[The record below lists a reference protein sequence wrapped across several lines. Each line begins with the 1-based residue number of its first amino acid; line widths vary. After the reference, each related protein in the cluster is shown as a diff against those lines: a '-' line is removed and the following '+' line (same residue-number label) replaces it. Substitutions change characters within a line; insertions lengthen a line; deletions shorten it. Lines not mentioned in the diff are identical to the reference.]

1 MIVSQRYDHWHYG
14 FTIKYVEIPEQN
26 RNGRK
31 TGTERNRIS
40 RMKSALYNVEASH
53 IYVMR
58 HSIQRN
64 GQNQEN
70 THQKTD
76 QKHKNNNNIQAK
88 HLSSQWKCLA

>member
-31 TGTERNRIS
+31 TETEHNRIS
-40 RMKSALYNVEASH
+40 RMKCALYNVEASH
-53 IYVMR
+53 IYAMR

-70 THQKTD
+70 THQNRPKA
-76 QKHKNNNNIQAK
+76 QKQ
-88 HLSSQWKCLA
+88 